1 METCHFVCYIGDK
14 ITEGE
19 DMSDDTRLER
29 IERKLDEVGQAIVA
43 LARMEERM
51 ITLFK
56 RMDGLDQEQTQQG
69 RRLQVVE
76 SKVGNNGQ
84 ALRFAER
91 VFWIV
96 VTSGVGYLFWL
107 AKGGS

>member
-1 METCHFVCYIGDK
+1 MTNEA
-14 ITEGE
+14 
-19 DMSDDTRLER
+19 RLER

-56 RMDGLDQEQTQQG
+56 RMDKLDQEQSNHG
-69 RRLQVVE
+69 RRLQLVE
-76 SKVGNNGQ
+76 GRVGTNGQ
-84 ALRFAER
+84 TLRFAER

-96 VTSGVGYLFWL
+96 VSAGIAYIFTTMSN
-107 AKGGS
+107 S

>member
-1 METCHFVCYIGDK
+1 
-14 ITEGE
+14 
-19 DMSDDTRLER
+19 MSDDARLER
-29 IERKLDEVGQAIVA
+29 IEKKLDQVGDAIVA

-56 RMDGLDQEQTQQG
+56 RMDALDASQNSQS
-69 RRLQVVE
+69 RRLTLVE
-76 SKVGNNGQ
+76 SRVGSNGQ

-96 VTSGVGYLFWL
+96 VTAGVAL
-107 AKGGS
+107 AFNRLKG

>member
-1 METCHFVCYIGDK
+1 
-14 ITEGE
+14 
-19 DMSDDTRLER
+19 MSDDARLER
-29 IERKLDEVGQAIVA
+29 IEKKLDEVGRAIVA

-56 RMDGLDQEQTQQG
+56 RMDSYDENQREMGK
-69 RRLQVVE
+69 R
-76 SKVGNNGQ
+76 VGHLEKAINTNGQ

-96 VTSGVGYLFWL
+96 VTAGVAF
-107 AKGGS
+107 AFNRMKGG

>member
-1 METCHFVCYIGDK
+1 M
-14 ITEGE
+14 GE
-19 DMSDDTRLER
+19 DHRLER
-29 IERKLDEVGQAIVA
+29 IENKLDEVGKAIVA

-56 RMDGLDQEQTQQG
+56 RMDMLDADQSSQA
-69 RRLQVVE
+69 RRIALVE

-91 VFWIV
+91 LFWIV
-96 VTSGVGYLFWL
+96 ATAAVGLIFYQLRT
-107 AKGGS
+107 GS

>member
-1 METCHFVCYIGDK
+1 
-14 ITEGE
+14 
-19 DMSDDTRLER
+19 MSDDARLER
-29 IERKLDEVGQAIVA
+29 IEKKLDQVGDAIVA

-56 RMDGLDQEQTQQG
+56 RMDTLDADQAAQG
-69 RRLQVVE
+69 RRLTLVE
-76 SKVGNNGQ
+76 SRVGNNGQ

-96 VTSGVGYLFWL
+96 ATSGVGYLFFL
-107 AKGGS
+107 LR

>member
-1 METCHFVCYIGDK
+1 M
-14 ITEGE
+14 TE
-19 DMSDDTRLER
+19 DARLER
-29 IERKLDEVGQAIVA
+29 IEKKLDEVGQAIVA

-56 RMDGLDQEQTQQG
+56 RMDNLDAEQGNQG

-76 SKVGNNGQ
+76 SKVGGNGQ
-84 ALRFAER
+84 TLRFVER

-96 VTSGVGYLFWL
+96 VTAGVAFTFTSM
-107 AKGGS
+107 KGG